1 MSRSISLRFVCVLA
15 LAWTLIPNLVAAQPE
30 APVAE
35 TPAAADDP
43 EPEEAP
49 VPAPTEPTPPLEATD
64 DAPTPTPT
72 PTEAEDED
80 EEEAEDEDDAP
91 PARTEVDLEAWL
103 EASPPFH
110 APEVELEE
118 RGPPSYEPF
127 FTLGGE
133 YRFRLNAMSD
143 IPLRPLPRT
152 DPASSGEL
160 GQNYWAEQW
169 LRLRMQT
176 GFRPELRLI
185 AEGDVL
191 YGVAFGDL
199 AQGTSTAMWPRDEY
213 GYPGIRLRH
222 LYLEWLTPVGLLRL
236 GQMGFS
242 WGLGMVANGGDQ
254 QPVFGDYRYGDL
266 VRRAL
271 FAIKPDGLESPYA
284 IGVGFD
290 WVAWDQTADFERRGD
305 VALQGL
311 LAFQY
316 DDTAKRNTVGAY
328 VAYRHQENR
337 LGDVLDVVVGDVFA
351 RWHVEDGTG
360 GRLFAALEA
369 AYIRG
374 ETTFARTNERER
386 QDVEQLLGVLQLG
399 RLHPDIDLVLE
410 TGYASGDSDTY
421 DAIQSRG
428 TFDPDHRVGLIMFSE
443 VLAAQT
449 ARAAHLA
456 QSDALVAR
464 PSRGA
469 ELIPTNGGVAG
480 AFYLFP
486 YAIWRPWEWIEGRLG
501 GVFGYAT
508 SDVVD
513 PYAQQALSESQ
524 NFRGGDPRQ
533 RELGFEIDASILLHG
548 DLTDD
553 LVLSGGVEGGLYLPG
568 AALNDAAGDG
578 LGPIGLVRARL
589 GLSL

>member
-213 GYPGIRLRH
+213 GYPGIRLRQSCTSSH
-222 LYLEWLTPVGLLRL
+222 SRTSSGKRAHPARSTSISRTRL
-236 GQMGFS
+236 
-242 WGLGMVANGGDQ
+242 
-254 QPVFGDYRYGDL
+254 
-266 VRRAL
+266 
-271 FAIKPDGLESPYA
+271 
-284 IGVGFD
+284 
-290 WVAWDQTADFERRGD
+290 
-305 VALQGL
+305 
-311 LAFQY
+311 
-316 DDTAKRNTVGAY
+316 
-328 VAYRHQENR
+328 
-337 LGDVLDVVVGDVFA
+337 A
-351 RWHVEDGTG
+351 RWVVS
-360 GRLFAALEA
+360 GR
-369 AYIRG
+369 RC
-374 ETTFARTNERER
+374 
-386 QDVEQLLGVLQLG
+386 
-399 RLHPDIDLVLE
+399 P
-410 TGYASGDSDTY
+410 
-421 DAIQSRG
+421 
-428 TFDPDHRVGLIMFSE
+428 P
-443 VLAAQT
+443 
-449 ARAAHLA
+449 
-456 QSDALVAR
+456 
-464 PSRGA
+464 
-469 ELIPTNGGVAG
+469 
-480 AFYLFP
+480 
-486 YAIWRPWEWIEGRLG
+486 
-501 GVFGYAT
+501 
-508 SDVVD
+508 
-513 PYAQQALSESQ
+513 
-524 NFRGGDPRQ
+524 
-533 RELGFEIDASILLHG
+533 
-548 DLTDD
+548 
-553 LVLSGGVEGGLYLPG
+553 
-568 AALNDAAGDG
+568 
-578 LGPIGLVRARL
+578 
-589 GLSL
+589 